1 MESAVTVMTL
11 LAVLLF
17 SVACSVLIEEVI
29 FGGLS
34 RIVAGRAAV
43 QPRNNNER

>member
-1 MESAVTVMTL
+1 MESAVTVVTL
-11 LAVLLF
+11 MAVMLF

-34 RIVAGRAAV
+34 KIVASRAAV
-43 QPRNNNER
+43 RTKEQKR

>member
-1 MESAVTVMTL
+1 MESAMTVVTL

-17 SVACSVLIEEVI
+17 SIACSVLIEEVI

-34 RIVAGRAAV
+34 RIVAARATAR
-43 QPRNNNER
+43 PRNNGQR

>member
-1 MESAVTVMTL
+1 METTITVMTL

-34 RIVAGRAAV
+34 KIVASRAAV
-43 QPRNNNER
+43 RTKEQKR